1 MANPNLCSSYIIRV
15 CNADSASKIKVQN
28 IKTSESFEFES
39 FQSLKEFLE
48 ARAYPKGLR

>member
-1 MANPNLCSSYIIRV
+1 MANPKLCSSFIIRI
-15 CNADSASKIKVQN
+15 CSAESNSKIKLQN

-39 FQSLKEFLE
+39 FASLTKFLE